1 MVIPG
6 IWVAAY
12 PACVEKRNGSHH
24 FDELR
29 ASITCLAAGLDHWSN
44 SIGTAWGLRRIEDD
58 AAHDCVIEGNAEHSH
73 GGIIFSRGLRVGTT
87 GTGDQPARAFGGGVG
102 VGVRWAKVV
111 VASVRTKKVLIES
124 IFNVA

>member
-6 IWVAAY
+6 VWVAAY
-12 PACVEKRNGSHH
+12 PACIGERNGSHH

-29 ASITCLAAGLDHWSN
+29 ASITCLAAGLEHWSN
-44 SIGTAWGLRRIEDD
+44 SIGTAWGLRRTEDD
-58 AAHDCVIEGNAEHSH
+58 AHGCVVEGNAEHSH
-73 GGIIFSRGLRVGTT
+73 GGIIFGKSLRVGTT
-87 GTGDQPARAFGGGVG
+87 GARDQPARAFGGGVG

-111 VASVRTKKVLIES
+111 VASVRTKVLIES